1 MLQFTRCSQ
10 GKIWLVDI
18 GPCKRFDIFQLWGI
32 IAVIFNGIIVI
43 IFVTLIVIIIVFLII
58 LISITILPLGR
69 SGHW

>member
-1 MLQFTRCSQ
+1 MPRVA
-10 GKIWLVDI
+10 G
-18 GPCKRFDIFQLWGI
+18 GGI

-43 IFVTLIVIIIVFLII
+43 IFVITIVITIVII

>member
-1 MLQFTRCSQ
+1 MPRVA
-10 GKIWLVDI
+10 G
-18 GPCKRFDIFQLWGI
+18 GGI

-43 IFVTLIVIIIVFLII
+43 LIVIVIVFLII